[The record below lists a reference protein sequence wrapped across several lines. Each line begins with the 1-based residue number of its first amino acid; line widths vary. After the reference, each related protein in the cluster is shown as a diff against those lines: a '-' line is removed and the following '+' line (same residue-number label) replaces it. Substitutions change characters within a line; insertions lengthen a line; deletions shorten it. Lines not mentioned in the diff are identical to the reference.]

1 MEQEGSTWF
10 WVATWGICNWRS
22 QENFDHLDT
31 WKPMLTAAGGGARD
45 NKKQV
50 DPKCSR
56 KGKNASLSC
65 QNKGNRRRREEVQ
78 KC

>member
-1 MEQEGSTWF
+1 
-10 WVATWGICNWRS
+10 
-22 QENFDHLDT
+22 
-31 WKPMLTAAGGGARD
+31 MLTAAGGGARD
-45 NKKQV
+45 KKQV
-50 DPKCSR
+50 DPKRSR